1 LRSWTKLK
9 LRALLAT
16 ALLLCGCAVVP
27 VGSVGEFAVRGG
39 ANSFEAFGRLPG
51 RQALVLDAPF
61 DRQDSLVACG
71 AHVLASVIRYWRP
84 GEASVTGEAI
94 FAAHPP
100 ADMASGYSMQELVEL
115 AGEHGLS
122 AYGVRLEAAN
132 LVEELEKGRPVLIPI
147 YLPFVYE
154 QTTSLFDPDP
164 PVVAQLKTLVLRPIG
179 MASEI
184 TGAGMLA
191 HFVLVVGHAK
201 DRFVLLDPVLGYR
214 TISKSRLE
222 RYREKYDRAG
232 LIFSP
237 KP

>member
-1 LRSWTKLK
+1 
-9 LRALLAT
+9 LAT

-27 VGSVGEFAVRGG
+27 VGSVGEFATRGG

-51 RQALVLDAPF
+51 KDALVLDAPF
-61 DRQDSLVACG
+61 DRQDNRVACG
-71 AHVLASVIRYWRP
+71 AHVLASMIRYWRP
-84 GEASVTGEAI
+84 SEALVTGGAI
-94 FAAHPP
+94 FAARPP

-115 AGEHGLS
+115 AGEYGLS
-122 AYGVRLEAAN
+122 AYGVRLEEGN
-132 LVEELEKGRPVLIPI
+132 LIEELEKGRPALIPL

-164 PVVAQLKTLVLRPIG
+164 HVVAQLKALVMRPFG

-191 HFVLVVGHAK
+191 HYVLVVGYSK

-222 RYREKYDRAG
+222 RYRAKYDRAG

-237 KP
+237 KPATGPG